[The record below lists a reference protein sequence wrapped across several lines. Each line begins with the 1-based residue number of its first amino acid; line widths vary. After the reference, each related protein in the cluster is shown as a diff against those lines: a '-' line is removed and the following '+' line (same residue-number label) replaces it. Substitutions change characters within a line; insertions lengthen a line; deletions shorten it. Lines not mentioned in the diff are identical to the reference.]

1 MACIARQ
8 ATAEPENHEAICSDP
23 VELLAQDSEH
33 RDESAYQVVRKG
45 SDAFPAISGPA
56 AATLR
61 RRAATDRGGPAM
73 SESERATSPI
83 APLWSH

>member
-1 MACIARQ
+1 MTLCSQ
-8 ATAEPENHEAICSDP
+8 PENHEAICSDP

-33 RDESAYQVVRKG
+33 RDESAYQVVQKG

-61 RRAATDRGGPAM
+61 RGAATHRGGPAM

-83 APLWSH
+83 APL